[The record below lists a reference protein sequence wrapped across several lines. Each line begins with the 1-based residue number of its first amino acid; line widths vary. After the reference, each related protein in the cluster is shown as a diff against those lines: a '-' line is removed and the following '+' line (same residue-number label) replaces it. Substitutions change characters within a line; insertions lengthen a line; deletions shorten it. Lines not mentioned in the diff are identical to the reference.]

1 MNEQVITAVENF
13 EFICKSMKRSKF
25 ELFFFSDVAG
35 FESIAS
41 AKPAMVITF
50 LNTLDTLFE
59 FLVNQNQ
66 VYMVQTVGD
75 GYLVVAGCPTKMT
88 NHAQRICDMAFDVMD
103 AIR

>member
-1 MNEQVITAVENF
+1 MDSQTAGSTP
-13 EFICKSMKRSKF
+13 KSQIKF
-25 ELFFFSDVAG
+25 TKDQKLNCFSDVAG
-35 FESIAS
+35 FDTIAS
-41 AKPAMVITF
+41 AQPATVITF
-50 LNTLDTLFE
+50 LNTLDTLFD

-66 VYMVQTVGD
+66 VYMVETVGD